1 MQILFSTRKPSFYAD
16 YQCNIFIVFGKYIH
30 RDLKVKH
37 FPRLTMGIVSVIILS
52 VCIIGVSRANPPASS
67 EILSR
72 SLVQRAADLI
82 LKHQASDGAIT
93 MGEIRPSPAVND
105 ISPYCANLAGIGL
118 VSAYRYLHE
127 GRYLH
132 AAEKWVR
139 WYEKHIGTDGIIEDY
154 KGQPSSWQSTGHYDS
169 TDSYASTWLDLVQKI
184 YQAGAGR
191 IWLQARWDSVKKI
204 AGAME
209 LTRQSDGMTCA
220 TPKWPVMYA
229 MDNIETS
236 RGIKAAIR
244 IGTELGHKDF
254 ATKERTWR
262 DQLNSSFENILW
274 NPKIKRYAVGVQSDG
289 AIVPFKGEWYPSGM
303 ADIMAVAW
311 KPLNARRRALYASM
325 RKTYGLPLKCETGD
339 DMKQIAFWLM
349 AARRVGAVG
358 DTDKLMNVL
367 RNASDTVWESQYPD
381 VLGFICRG
389 SIP

>member
-1 MQILFSTRKPSFYAD
+1 MA
-16 YQCNIFIVFGKYIH
+16 
-30 RDLKVKH
+30 
-37 FPRLTMGIVSVIILS
+37 IVSAILLS
-52 VCIIGVSRANPPASS
+52 ACISGVSRANPPAPR
-67 EILSR
+67 EVLSR
-72 SLVQRAADLI
+72 PLVQRSADLI

-93 MGEIRPSPAVND
+93 MGEVRPSPAVND

-118 VSAYRYLHE
+118 MSAYRYLRDR
-127 GRYLH
+127 RYLQ

-139 WYEKHIGTDGIIEDY
+139 WYEDHIGSDGVIEDY
-154 KGQPSSWQSTGHYDS
+154 KGQPGSWQSTGHYDS

-184 YQAGAGR
+184 YQAGSGR
-191 IWLQARWDSVKKI
+191 RWLQARWNSVTKI

-209 LTRQSDGMTCA
+209 LTRQSNGMTWA

-236 RGIKAAIR
+236 RGIEAAIR

-254 ATKERTWR
+254 AIKECAWR
-262 DQLNSSFENILW
+262 DQLNASFENILW
-274 NPKIKRYAVGVQSDG
+274 NPTIKRYAVGVQSDG
-289 AIVPFKGEWYPSGM
+289 SIVPFKGEWYPSGM

-311 KPLNARRRALYASM
+311 KPLNVRSRELYESM

-358 DTDKLMNVL
+358 DTIKLMKVL
-367 RNASDTVWESQYPD
+367 VNASDSVWENQYPD

-389 SIP
+389 SIPKSTEK